1 MTQNLNQQKPT
12 PEKGDLVYS
21 PQPILAAQV
30 YASEATALVPGQF
43 VKLYASSTLDNIVV
57 TAAANTDQVFGFVA
71 FDIRKAS
78 FAANKWLGL
87 WRQGSIVWAEA
98 GEAIN
103 PGDRLMLYVSG
114 ATVQVKKVTH
124 SKMCIAMAVTGQ
136 ATTGELVQ
144 VQIIAPEAAGI
155 HEGVSGYSGEP
166 Q

>member
-1 MTQNLNQQKPT
+1 MGQNLNQQRPS
-12 PEKGDLVYS
+12 PVKGDVVYT

-30 YASEATALVPGQF
+30 YASEGTALVPGQF
-43 VKLYASSTLDNIVV
+43 VKLYASSTADNIVV
-57 TAAANTDQVFGFVA
+57 TAALNTDQVFGFVA
-71 FDIRKAS
+71 FDIRKTA
-78 FAANKWLGL
+78 FAANAMLGL
-87 WRQGSIVWAEA
+87 WKQGSIVWAEA

-136 ATTGELVQ
+136 ATIGDLLQ
-144 VQIIAPEAAGI
+144 IQIIAPEAAGI